1 MKRAGFLALAV
12 VFAAA
17 ISVGLSGCG
26 NSSSGGLP
34 PSSGGGG
41 GGGGGTGGTGGNV
54 TPIAVEQ
61 GPGGSSFVNTPFV
74 TVRVCVPGSTTN
86 CQNVKDVLLDTGSY
100 GLRLLSSQVGISLP
114 ETTDSSGNTLA
125 ECTQFEGSYV
135 WGSVATA
142 DVYMGGANNT
152 GEVAT
157 SVPIQL
163 IGSSSIPGAPSS
175 CTSSGLPAN
184 DTVAT
189 LGANGILGVGLFVHD
204 CGAACDPS
212 STSPPN
218 PQPYYLC
225 SSSSCTQTPLAESN
239 QVQNPVALFAN
250 DNNGVV
256 VKMNSVS
263 DSGAITATGSLIFGI
278 GTESNNGLGSATV
291 LTVNGFGDIS
301 TTYNGVT
308 YSDPTSGTSTN
319 AGSFFDTGSNG
330 LFILDAT
337 TLGNGISDCPTGS
350 TSVGPSYYCPSNPVS
365 LTATNVS
372 AGTGGATAAA
382 PFTIANAN
390 TLLGNANNFAF
401 DNLGGAFGSGTEAFD
416 WGLPFFFGRTIY
428 FAINGATT
436 PQGSGP
442 YYAY

>member
-1 MKRAGFLALAV
+1 MKRAGFLAFAV

-17 ISVGLSGCG
+17 ISFGLSGCG

-34 PSSGGGG
+34 PTSG
-41 GGGGGTGGTGGNV
+41 GGGGGTGGSGSSGGNV
-54 TPIAVEQ
+54 TPISVEQ
-61 GPGGSSFVNTPFV
+61 GPGGNAYVNTPFV
-74 TVRVCVPGSTTN
+74 TVRVCVPGSTTQ

-100 GLRLLSSQVGISLP
+100 GLRLLSSQVGLSLP
-114 ETTDSSGNTLA
+114 NTTNSSGNTLA

-142 DVYMGGANNT
+142 DVYMGGSNNT

-163 IGSSSIPGAPSS
+163 IGSSSVPGPPSS

-189 LGANGILGVGLFVHD
+189 LGANGILGVGIFRHD
-204 CGAACDPS
+204 CGAACAPG

-225 SSSSCTQTPLAESN
+225 TSSSCTQTPLAETN
-239 QVQNPVALFAN
+239 QVQNPVWLFAN

-256 VKMNSVS
+256 VKMGSIS
-263 DSGAITATGSLIFGI
+263 SSGAASATGSLIFGI
-278 GTESNNGLGSATV
+278 GTESNNGLGNATV
-291 LTVNGFGDIS
+291 MTVNGYGDVS

-308 YSDPTSGTSTN
+308 YSDPTSGTSSN

-337 TLGNGISDCPTGS
+337 TLGNGIVDCSSTS
-350 TSVGPSYYCPSNPVS
+350 TSVGPSYYCPSSPVS
-365 LTATNVS
+365 LTATNVGANS
-372 AGTGGATAAA
+372 ATVSA
-382 PFTIANAN
+382 PFTIGNAN
-390 TLLGNANNFAF
+390 TLLGVASNFAF
-401 DNLGGAFGSGTEAFD
+401 NNLGGAFGSGTEAFD
-416 WGLPFFFGRTIY
+416 WGLPFFYGRTIY
-428 FAINGATT
+428 FAINGTSA
-436 PQGSGP
+436 PQGGGP